1 MPIVRFEESTPA
13 IGENL
18 FLAPDAWIIGK
29 TEIGNNV
36 SIFFGAVL
44 RGDINNVKVGSGSN
58 IQEHSVL
65 HTSYGLGDVTVG
77 EDVTVGHRA
86 ILHGCK
92 VADRCIIGM
101 NSVLLDNAEIGE
113 DSIVGAHSLISM
125 GKKFPPRSLIFGSPA
140 KFIREL
146 SDEELLSIKHSAAR
160 YREKGAWYKDNLVNA
175 Q

>member
-1 MPIVRFEESTPA
+1 MPIIDFEQSTPK
-13 IGENL
+13 IGERL

-29 TEIGNNV
+29 SEIGDDI

-44 RGDINNVKVGSGSN
+44 RGDINRVLVGSGSN
-58 IQEHSVL
+58 IQEHAVL
-65 HTSYGLGDVTVG
+65 HTSYGLGDVVVG
-77 EDVTVGHRA
+77 KDVTVGHHA

-92 VADRCIIGM
+92 ISDRCIIGM
-101 NSVLLDNAEIGE
+101 NSVVLDDAEIGE

-146 SDEELLSIKHSAAR
+146 STEEVLSIKHSASR
-160 YREKGAWYKDNLVNA
+160 YREKGTSYRQNFATIK
-175 Q
+175 